1 MPFGAKI
8 NGGSMIKRNREAN
21 YRSVNISQKRISN
34 IGEMEDTENTEYDEV
49 NQ

>member
-1 MPFGAKI
+1 MPFGSKTKD
-8 NGGSMIKRNREAN
+8 GPLIKRNKETN

-49 NQ
+49 N